1 MVKVSGQWKRTAWGQ
16 GYFFL
21 FVVEEGVFLE
31 VGVVAVVVADE
42 GAVGDAVLVF
52 VKGMEVVIGG
62 READAVVVA
71 EVGEVRVGWV

>member
-1 MVKVSGQWKRTAWGQ
+1 MVKVSVQWNLLAWGH

-21 FVVEEGVFLE
+21 LAVEEGVFFE
-31 VGVVAVVVADE
+31 VGVAVAVVPFEV
-42 GAVGDAVLVF
+42 AVGDVVLVF
-52 VKGMEVVIGG
+52 VKGLAVVIGG